1 MQHPKISRFIRQR
14 CCTLLGVGPM
24 SRNCVD
30 AAIEISNQHD
40 VPLFL
45 VASRQQIDAEE
56 FGGGYV
62 NGWTTAEFARYIQEN
77 DSKGGIILA
86 RDHGGPWQNN
96 HEVRQKHSLR
106 QAMESAKRSY
116 KADIEAGFEFIHID
130 PSTDIWGEPCIDEVL
145 ARVFELYEHC
155 WAAAKRKN
163 KDIFFEIGAE
173 KQSGDIGALDEVDYM
188 LSKMR
193 TFCRKNHFK
202 FPSFVVVQ
210 TGTKVAEMKNI
221 GSLGTPFRVAHELP
235 VEIQLP
241 KLVDIC
247 NRNNI
252 FLKQHNTD
260 YLNDDTLSFYPKLGI
275 HSANVA
281 PEFGTRETLAL
292 LDLFDKFGLAALKE
306 RFLRLAL
313 DSGKWDKWMLPETA
327 AGDLEKA
334 VIAGHY
340 VFSSP
345 AFAAIKEELEKKL
358 KGKIPGVD
366 RYLTEDIKK
375 GLMRYLRNFRLLG
388 LEHL

>member
-1 MQHPKISRFIRQR
+1 MLPRKIRQFMRRR

-30 AAIEISNQHD
+30 AAIELSNLHD
-40 VPLFL
+40 LPLFL
-45 VASRQQIDAEE
+45 VASRRQIDAEE

-62 NGWTTAEFARYIQEN
+62 NGWATGEFARYVRAR
-77 DSKGGIILA
+77 DKKGLIVLA
-86 RDHGGPWQNN
+86 RDHGGPWQSER
-96 HEVRQKHSLR
+96 EVAGRYTLR

-116 KADIEAGFEFIHID
+116 KADIEAGFEFLHID
-130 PSTDIWGEPCIDEVL
+130 PSADIRGEPDIDEAL
-145 ARVFELYEHC
+145 ARAFELYEHC
-155 WAAAKRKN
+155 WAAAKRK
-163 KDIFFEIGAE
+163 KKELFFEIGAE
-173 KQSGDIGALDEVDYM
+173 KQTGDIGALDEVRYM
-188 LSKMR
+188 LAKMR
-193 TFCRKNHFK
+193 TFCRKNRFR

-221 GSLGTPFRVAHELP
+221 GTVGTPYRIAHELP
-235 VEIQLP
+235 AEIQLP

-260 YLNDDTLSFYPKLGI
+260 YLDDDTLCFYPKLGI

-292 LDLFDKFGLAALKE
+292 LGLFDRFGLEGLKE
-306 RFLRLAL
+306 RFLGLAL
-313 DSGKWDKWMLPETA
+313 ESGKWDKWMLPGTA
-327 AGDLEKA
+327 AGDREKA

-340 VFSSP
+340 VFSDPRFSE
-345 AFAAIKEELEKKL
+345 IKTELERKL

-366 RYLTEDIKK
+366 EYLKEEIKK
-375 GLMRYLRNFRLLG
+375 SLMRYLKNFRLLR